1 MHTRFVV
8 ATALATLMLSASV
21 SVAQSSDLSGDVL
34 AAVEIVIEAPELA
47 DTQSVKNLIEEL
59 KAEGFIYIGVN
70 RTFLGRVRIV
80 AISAFEIREIIMNA
94 TTSEVLRDLA
104 RGNPETLPNPIS
116 DPETFPGKGRGL
128 TDKPDAQGNN
138 KGGLGNSGNSGGR
151 RQN

>member
-1 MHTRFVV
+1 MRTRFVV

-21 SVAQSSDLSGDVL
+21 SVAQSSDLSSDVL
-34 AAVEIVIEAPELA
+34 AAVEIIIDAPELA
-47 DTQSVKNLIEEL
+47 NSQSVKELIEDL
-59 KAEGFIYIGVN
+59 KAEGFTYFEVK

-104 RGNPETLPNPIS
+104 RGNPETLPNPEPS
-116 DPETFPGKGRGL
+116 SGKGKGL
-128 TDKPDAQGNN
+128 TDKPDTQGNN